1 MKPYWTR
8 KNFALAM
15 MLLLTT
21 SMTNAAELSGHIGGF
36 LGLKIMN
43 RSDWGDI
50 GQHFTSGFIF
60 DIKEDSWPISIELAL
75 IDTGDEQKHDGMR
88 DLGHTTEYHF
98 GLRKIF
104 TNQYSKIQPY
114 IGGGV
119 SFMYAEQ
126 EFRDEVNNTTMKQD
140 GRDVGSWLGAGMY
153 YEINPKFVLGFD
165 VRYSHGE
172 VILFNKERDAGGIF
186 TLVTG
191 GYQF

>member
-1 MKPYWTR
+1 
-8 KNFALAM
+8 
-15 MLLLTT
+15 
-21 SMTNAAELSGHIGGF
+21 
-36 LGLKIMN
+36 
-43 RSDWGDI
+43 
-50 GQHFTSGFIF
+50 
-60 DIKEDSWPISIELAL
+60 
-75 IDTGDEQKHDGMR
+75 
-88 DLGHTTEYHF
+88 
-98 GLRKIF
+98 
-104 TNQYSKIQPY
+104 
-114 IGGGV
+114 
-119 SFMYAEQ
+119 MYAEQ